1 MKAFEAEGIDRDV
14 AEAHAR
20 AMSRHIVPQ
29 LATTADVQGV
39 HDAIKTLGERFEQ
52 LHEQLSKH
60 LESRIDTRA
69 TELKLWGILTML
81 GVATAALT
89 VARLLTG
96 GHGA

>member
-29 LATTADVQGV
+29 LATTADIQGV
-39 HDAIKTLGERFEQ
+39 HDAIKALGERF
-52 LHEQLSKH
+52 EQLSKH

-89 VARLLTG
+89 VARLLMG

>member
-14 AEAHAR
+14 AEAHAC

-29 LATTADVQGV
+29 PATTADVQGV
-39 HDAIKTLGERFEQ
+39 HDAIKTLGELF
-52 LHEQLSKH
+52 EQLSKQ

-89 VARLLTG
+89 VARLLMG